1 MFHSLSKTY
10 KFSEF
15 CKFSKTFRKICQR
28 LLLQLRLIIREHY
41 LKSSGVWREWPL
53 TDRILDARYVCYP
66 GAATRGALA
75 FLRIL
80 QNSLETPV
88 LDSPFYKILGLRL
101 ASLLK
106 KRLWYRCFPVNF
118 AIFQELLFH
127 RTPSGDRFWWL
138 CDSISCKKYQSP
150 VYSWRKDKEK
160 NKSFQNFS

>member
-1 MFHSLSKTY
+1 MSKVIAVVEAHYSRTLLEKFWGLTRVTSDRSDTWCAVCLLSR
-10 KFSEF
+10 SSHQR
-15 CKFSKTFRKICQR
+15 CSRK
-28 LLLQLRLIIREHY
+28 
-41 LKSSGVWREWPL
+41 
-53 TDRILDARYVCYP
+53 
-66 GAATRGALA
+66 LA

-101 ASLLK
+101 ASFLK

-150 VYSWRKDKEK
+150 VYSWRKNKGK
-160 NKSFQNFS
+160 NKLFQNFS

>member
-1 MFHSLSKTY
+1 MSKVIAVVEAHYSRTLLEKFWGLTRVTSDRSDTWCAVCLLSR
-10 KFSEF
+10 SSHQR
-15 CKFSKTFRKICQR
+15 CSRK
-28 LLLQLRLIIREHY
+28 
-41 LKSSGVWREWPL
+41 
-53 TDRILDARYVCYP
+53 
-66 GAATRGALA
+66 LA

-101 ASLLK
+101 ASFLK

-150 VYSWRKDKEK
+150 VYSWRKNKGK

>member
-1 MFHSLSKTY
+1 MSKVIAVVEAHYSRTLFEKFWGLTRVTSDRSDTWCAVCLLSR
-10 KFSEF
+10 SSHQR
-15 CKFSKTFRKICQR
+15 CSRK
-28 LLLQLRLIIREHY
+28 
-41 LKSSGVWREWPL
+41 
-53 TDRILDARYVCYP
+53 
-66 GAATRGALA
+66 LA

-118 AIFQELLFH
+118 AIYQELLFH

-138 CDSISCKKYQSP
+138 CGSISCKKYQSP

>member
-1 MFHSLSKTY
+1 MSKVIAVVEAHYSRTLLEKFWGLTRVTSDRSDTWCAVCLLSR
-10 KFSEF
+10 SSHQR
-15 CKFSKTFRKICQR
+15 CSRK
-28 LLLQLRLIIREHY
+28 
-41 LKSSGVWREWPL
+41 
-53 TDRILDARYVCYP
+53 
-66 GAATRGALA
+66 LA

-88 LDSPFYKILGLRL
+88 LDSPFYKILDLRL
-101 ASLLK
+101 ASFLK

-150 VYSWRKDKEK
+150 VYSWRKNKGK